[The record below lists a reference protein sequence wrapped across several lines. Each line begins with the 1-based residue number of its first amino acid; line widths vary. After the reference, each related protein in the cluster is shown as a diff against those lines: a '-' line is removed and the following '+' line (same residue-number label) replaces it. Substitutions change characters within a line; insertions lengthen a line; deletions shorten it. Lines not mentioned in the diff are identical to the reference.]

1 MRFRFITY
9 FVSALLF
16 ISSASCR
23 KNRTIEN
30 LNGRF
35 EVFGH
40 GGMGIQ
46 STYPLNSTESLQKCL
61 QTDATG
67 TELDVQLSKDSV
79 LIAYHNEDLS
89 ENTTGSGR
97 VNDLSWE
104 ELSHIR
110 YKTTP
115 YLEYQL
121 TALEPFM
128 ASINASGKYITF
140 DCKLYTQHNLE
151 SYLTIYSN
159 TLVKLIQKFGLQN
172 RCYIESQNETFLML
186 IKAKLPEA
194 KLCIYRS
201 VFAESLEVAKRL
213 QLFGITMSSD
223 LISKAQI
230 QEAHQHGFFVAIWN
244 VQSRKE
250 NREAMEKN
258 PDSIQTDKLDYLLKQ
273 VKN

>member
-1 MRFRFITY
+1 MG
-9 FVSALLF
+9 
-16 ISSASCR
+16 SASCR
-23 KNRTIEN
+23 KNQSIEN

-46 STYPLNSTESLQKCL
+46 STYPLNSAESLQKCL

-104 ELSHIR
+104 ELSRIH

-121 TALEPFM
+121 TALEPFL
-128 ASINASGKYITF
+128 SRINASGKHITL

-151 SYLTIYSN
+151 SYLTTYSN
-159 TLVKLIQKFGLQN
+159 ALVKLIRKFGLQN
-172 RCYIESQNETFLML
+172 RCYIESQNETFLQL
-186 IKAKLPEA
+186 LKAKLPEA

-213 QLFGITMSSD
+213 QLFGITMSSH

-230 QEAHQHGFFVAIWN
+230 REAHQHGFFVAIWN
-244 VQSRKE
+244 VTSRKE

-258 PDSIQTDKLDYLLKQ
+258 PDSIQTDRLDYLLKQ